1 MAQVSGRTGFNGSA
15 LVRLL
20 SRLSQVDVREP
31 RQVTADRL
39 SQWFGWTDAISLSAA
54 LNGTPA
60 ASTSGARASTG
71 KGADAEANEC
81 NRVRAAL
88 TSAIVQDSTFVQ
100 APAAASTA
108 SSRTPKAS
116 NTPKALNTPNTPNTP
131 KAAIALTPGPE
142 GPKDIAI
149 DPQAAPAAP
158 LPLTDFAPYRQ
169 RYLARQQAMDA
180 AVGPLRGRLR
190 ARLAGKSPA
199 MARLAA
205 VDVVMEQVLG
215 AQERSLLGSVPTLLE
230 KHFKRLRQAAPEG
243 WLDAFHQDAR
253 DVLLAELEL
262 RFQPVDGLLEALR
275 AEHKDIP
282 Q

>member
-20 SRLSQVDVREP
+20 SRLSEVDVREP

-54 LNGTPA
+54 LNGNPA
-60 ASTSGARASTG
+60 ASPSGTRASSN
-71 KGADAEANEC
+71 AEENEC

-88 TSAIVQDSTFVQ
+88 TSAIAQDSTFLP
-100 APAAASTA
+100 APASTPFTRA
-108 SSRTPKAS
+108 TPS
-116 NTPKALNTPNTPNTP
+116 
-131 KAAIALTPGPE
+131 
-142 GPKDIAI
+142 KDTAI
-149 DPQAAPAAP
+149 DTPAAP
-158 LPLTDFAPYRQ
+158 TAPLDFAPYRQ

-190 ARLAGKSPA
+190 ARLAGTSSA
-199 MARLAA
+199 MARLAG

-215 AQERSLLGSVPTLLE
+215 AQERSLLATVPTLLE
-230 KHFKRLRQAAPEG
+230 KHFKRLRQAAPDG

>member
-20 SRLSQVDVREP
+20 SRLSEVDVREP

-54 LNGTPA
+54 LNGNPA
-60 ASTSGARASTG
+60 ASPSGTRASSN
-71 KGADAEANEC
+71 AEENEC

-88 TSAIVQDSTFVQ
+88 TSAIVQDSTFLP
-100 APAAASTA
+100 APTSTPFTKA
-108 SSRTPKAS
+108 TPS
-116 NTPKALNTPNTPNTP
+116 
-131 KAAIALTPGPE
+131 
-142 GPKDIAI
+142 KDTAI
-149 DPQAAPAAP
+149 DTPAAP
-158 LPLTDFAPYRQ
+158 TAPLDFAPYRQ

-190 ARLAGKSPA
+190 ARLAGTSSA
-199 MARLAA
+199 MARLAG

-215 AQERSLLGSVPTLLE
+215 AQERSLLATVPTLLE
-230 KHFKRLRQAAPEG
+230 KHFKRLRQAAPDG

-253 DVLLAELEL
+253 EVLLAELDL

-275 AEHKDIP
+275 TRHKDLP
-282 Q
+282 S

>member
-15 LVRLL
+15 LTRLL
-20 SRLSQVDVREP
+20 SRLAEVDVRAP
-31 RQVTADRL
+31 RQAQVTADRL

-60 ASTSGARASTG
+60 AAPAGTRVSAS
-71 KGADAEANEC
+71 AEENEC
-81 NRVRAAL
+81 NRVRSALVAAI
-88 TSAIVQDSTFVQ
+88 TQDSTFLR
-100 APAAASTA
+100 APTATST
-108 SSRTPKAS
+108 RTP
-116 NTPKALNTPNTPNTP
+116 P
-131 KAAIALTPGPE
+131 KAATAPAPGPDGSE
-142 GPKDIAI
+142 NPAI
-149 DPQAAPAAP
+149 DTPAP
-158 LPLTDFAPYRQ
+158 LIDFAPYRQ
-169 RYLARQQAMDA
+169 RYLARQQAMDT

-190 ARLAGKSPA
+190 ARLAGQSPA

-215 AQERSLLGSVPTLLE
+215 TQERSLLGSVPSLLE
-230 KHFKRLRQAAPEG
+230 KHFKRLRQAAPDG

-253 DVLLAELEL
+253 DVLLAELDL

-275 AEHKDIP
+275 TRHTEPP

>member
-60 ASTSGARASTG
+60 ASPSGARASTG

-88 TSAIVQDSTFVQ
+88 TSAIVQDSTFAQ
-100 APAAASTA
+100 APPAASTA
-108 SSRTPKAS
+108 ASATASRPSK
-116 NTPKALNTPNTPNTP
+116 PL
-131 KAAIALTPGPE
+131 AARKPGPE
-142 GPKDIAI
+142 APKDIAI

-158 LPLTDFAPYRQ
+158 DAPPPLTDFAPYRQ